1 MRRARPP
8 MMRSFGTKVR
18 TMTEQ
23 SKPLTD
29 LVRAFRIEPKPVPI
43 EHAQPEPSPPAPV
56 ESEPSDRA
64 PDLLSNV
71 MVKRPPLPP
80 RDDGYCG
87 ARTRAGTPCKSR
99 TIYQSGRCKN
109 HGGMSTG
116 PKTAEGKAR
125 SALNGRVPK
134 KRTPRA
140 LRKTSGAA

>member
-1 MRRARPP
+1 
-8 MMRSFGTKVR
+8 
-18 TMTEQ
+18 MTN
-23 SKPLTD
+23 SPKPLTD
-29 LVRAFRIEPKPVPI
+29 LVRAFRLEPKAAPI
-43 EHAQPEPSPPAPV
+43 EHAQPEPSPEPV
-56 ESEPSDRA
+56 ESEPLEVLR
-64 PDLLSNV
+64 NV
-71 MVKRPPLPP
+71 KVKPPPLPP

-99 TIYQSGRCKN
+99 TIYQSGRCKL